1 MAHRGR
7 FIVLEGLDGAG
18 TTTQAAR
25 LGDFLRRLGRRVHVT
40 AEPTAGPV
48 GSLIR
53 LALGR
58 RFVDARGRE
67 VDPAAL
73 ALLFAADRLDH
84 LASDVRPKLAAGIDV
99 VTDRYVLSS
108 YAYQSAAT
116 GDRAF
121 VVAANARAIRP
132 DLTLY
137 LKVRPEIALRRRT
150 GASIDREIYENTPF
164 QKKVNGEY
172 AHFARKCLKEQ
183 RIVEIDGALPIDEVT
198 ERITDH
204 VRALYSHR

>member
-1 MAHRGR
+1 MAHPGR

-25 LGDFLRRLGRRVHVT
+25 LGDFLRRTGRRVHVT

-58 RFVDARGRE
+58 RFVDARGRQ
-67 VDPAAL
+67 VDPCAL

-116 GDRAF
+116 GDRDF

-137 LKVRPEIALRRRT
+137 LKVRPEIALRRRK
-150 GASIDREIYENTPF
+150 GASIDHEIYENTPF

-172 AHFARKCLKEQ
+172 AHFARKYLKEQ

-198 ERITDH
+198 ERIIDP